1 MITITSKL
9 KVKRTYSWEFIQK
22 SESLEKYVTGRNE
35 CGSVQIKDSTLLENK
50 DCSECTAI

>member
-22 SESLEKYVTGRNE
+22 SESLEKYVT
-35 CGSVQIKDSTLLENK
+35 
-50 DCSECTAI
+50 